1 MAKGTREIKRR
12 LKSVG
17 NTRKIT
23 KAMEM
28 VAAAKM
34 RKAVDS
40 VLATRDYANLA
51 WATVLNL
58 SERTDQEKH
67 VLLAKR
73 DKVENVALILIGS
86 NRGLCGGFNL
96 QVVQKAIA
104 SIKKHEKNIKNTEVI
119 TLGGKSRDIIKGLGY
134 NIVADFVKEDLTTN
148 SDEVAP
154 IASMIIKDF
163 ITGKYDKVFVAFT
176 DFESSMKQ
184 TARVKQLLPIESE
197 PDDYLGVVGKSDGAG
212 VGTRKEFI
220 DEKREKYLIKGK
232 FQYEYIFEPSAE
244 EVLEEMLPRL
254 IEVQVYQAVLESDA
268 SEHSA
273 RMIAMKNASD
283 AAEDMIDD
291 LTLSFNQARQATIT
305 QEIAEISSGAVALG
319 N

>member
-40 VLATRDYANLA
+40 VLATRDYSNLA

-58 SERTDQEKH
+58 AERTDSDKH
-67 VLLAKR
+67 VLLVNR
-73 DKVENVALILIGS
+73 HKVENVALILIGS

-96 QVVQKAIA
+96 QVVQKAIS
-104 SIKKHEKNIKNTEVI
+104 SIKKHEKNIKTTEVI
-119 TLGGKSRDIIKGLGY
+119 SLGSKSRDIIKSAGY
-134 NIVADFVKEDLTTN
+134 DIVADFQKQDLTLN
-148 SDEVAP
+148 ADEVASVAS
-154 IASMIIKDF
+154 IAIKDF
-163 ITGKYDKVFVAFT
+163 SSGKYDKVFVAFT
-176 DFESSMKQ
+176 DFESSLKQ

-197 PDDYLGVVGKSDGAG
+197 PDEYLGIVGKSDGAG
-212 VGTRKEFI
+212 VGTRKQFI
-220 DEKREKYLIKGK
+220 DEKRKRYLVKGK
-232 FQYEYIFEPSAE
+232 YQYEYLFEPSAE
-244 EVLEEMLPRL
+244 KVLEQLLPRL
-254 IEVQVYQAVLESDA
+254 IEVQVYQAVLESEA

-273 RMIAMKNASD
+273 RMMAMKNASD
-283 AAEDMIDD
+283 AAEDMISD
-291 LTLSFNQARQATIT
+291 LTLSFNQARQAAIT
-305 QEIAEISSGAVALG
+305 QEIAEISSGAAASSA
-319 N
+319 